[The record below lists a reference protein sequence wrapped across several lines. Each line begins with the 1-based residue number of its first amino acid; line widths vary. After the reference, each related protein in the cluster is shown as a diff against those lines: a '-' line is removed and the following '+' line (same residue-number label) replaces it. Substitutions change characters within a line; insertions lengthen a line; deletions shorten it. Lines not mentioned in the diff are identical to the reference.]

1 MIKLSKVTAA
11 SLLVA
16 AIGFTGCTNNSNVST
31 PAIKASKVEFVGM
44 EAPKGLD
51 MAKAYSDAKV
61 KVYTEDG
68 KYTEHAL
75 SYNILYTMK
84 DTVDGNKNQAGQL
97 YNHKM
102 EPIMDPHGQPVLAET
117 PDANSLLNVDGNL
130 FLVTHLEYD
139 WILSN
144 GEKANKAKDWYSR
157 MPMGMT
163 LTSIKQYENGAL
175 RAQSQKPI
183 DFSSVGGLWIPCFGS
198 QTPWNTHLGSEED
211 YDLYY
216 TAGYKGSKTKK
227 GLKALTEKYFEG
239 TKQANPYH
247 YGFITE
253 VEVKRD
259 ASTKVT
265 KHYAMGKGTWEMAKV
280 LADGKTAYYGDDG
293 RNVAMFMFV
302 ADKKNDLSAGT
313 LYAAKWHQTSPA
325 GTDGGAAT
333 LTWIK
338 LGHNSSADV
347 KAYADKYTF
356 NDIFEAKTEKET
368 NGVTPA
374 GFKALKVGHKYG
386 VEYLKLKPGMEK
398 VAAALEPRRYA
409 AYLGAT
415 TEFNKMEG
423 VAFNEADKKLYMAM
437 SYIKDGMLEDPSFP
451 EDDIKLKKNNCGGTY
466 EISLSANQKDQ
477 NGEMI
482 NSEYVATYMNVPA
495 EILGQPIVT
504 DAVGNT
510 CAVDSV
516 ANTDNVFYSEKMRTL
531 FIGEDSGT
539 HTNNFLWAYNVD
551 SKKLS
556 RLLSLPAGA
565 ESTGLQVVEDM
576 NGHAYIM
583 SNAQHIGDFTKTTP
597 KSVKENL
604 DGFYDKFNA
613 PVGYIGGIPG
623 IK

>member
-1 MIKLSKVTAA
+1 MTKLSKVTAT
-11 SLLVA
+11 SLLA
-16 AIGFTGCTNNSNVST
+16 ATVGFTGCASSNNVST
-31 PAIKASKVEFVGM
+31 PAIKAEKVEFIGM

-61 KVYTEDG
+61 RVYDEDG
-68 KYTEHAL
+68 KFTEHDL
-75 SYNILYTMK
+75 SYNILFSMK
-84 DTVDGNKNQAGQL
+84 DVVEGNKNPAGQL
-97 YNHKM
+97 YNYKM
-102 EPIMDPHGQPVLAET
+102 EPLMDPYGHPVIAET

-130 FLVTHLEYD
+130 YLVSHLEYD

-144 GEKANKAKDWYSR
+144 GQKASKVKDWYSR

-163 LTSIKQYENGAL
+163 LTSIKQDQNGAL
-175 RAQSQKPI
+175 LADSQKPI
-183 DFSSVGGLWIPCFGS
+183 DFSSVNGLWIPCFGS

-211 YDLYY
+211 YDLYF
-216 TAGYKGSKTKK
+216 TSGYKSKKTKR
-227 GLKALTEKYFEG
+227 GLKALSEMYFKGEKE
-239 TKQANPYH
+239 ANPYD

-253 VEVKRD
+253 VEVKKD
-259 ASTKVT
+259 STYNVT

-280 LADGKTAYYGDDG
+280 LDDGKTAYYGDDG
-293 RNVAMFMFV
+293 RNVAMFMFI
-302 ADKKNDLSAGT
+302 ADKKNDLSSGS
-313 LYAAKWHQTSPA
+313 LYAAKWNQTSPA
-325 GTDGGAAT
+325 GSDGGAAT
-333 LTWIK
+333 LSWIK
-338 LGHNSSADV
+338 LGHNTSEQV
-347 KAYADKYTF
+347 KEYAKKYTF
-356 NDIFEAKTEKET
+356 DDIFEAKTEKDT
-368 NGVTPA
+368 NGKTPA
-374 GFKALKVGHKYG
+374 GFKALKVGHTYG
-386 VEYLKLKPGMEK
+386 IEYLKLKPGMRK
-398 VAAALEPRRYA
+398 VAAALEPRRLA

-423 VAFNEADKKLYMAM
+423 VTFNKSDKKLYMAM
-437 SYIKDGMLEDPSFP
+437 SYIKDGMLTDPSFP
-451 EDDIKLKKNNCGGTY
+451 VDDIKLKKNNCGGTY

-477 NGEMI
+477 YGMPI
-482 NSEYVATYMNVPA
+482 DSEYVASYMTVPS
-495 EILGQPIVT
+495 EILGQPIPV
-504 DAVGNT
+504 DSLGNT

-516 ANTDNVFYSEKMRTL
+516 ANTDNVFFSDKMRTL

-565 ESTGLQVVEDM
+565 ESTGLQVVENV

-597 KSVKENL
+597 NSVKEKL

-623 IK
+623 LK

>member
-1 MIKLSKVTAA
+1 MIKLSTVTAA

-16 AIGFTGCTNNSNVST
+16 AIGFTGCTNNGTIST
-31 PAIKASKVEFVGM
+31 PAIEAKKVEFIGM

-61 KVYTEDG
+61 RVYTKDG
-68 KYTEHAL
+68 QFTEHDL
-75 SYNILYTMK
+75 SYNILYNMK
-84 DTVDGNKNQAGQL
+84 DHVEGNKYQAGQV

-102 EPIMDPHGQPVLAET
+102 EPIMDPHGHPVLAET
-117 PDANSLLNVDGNL
+117 PDANSLLNIDGNL

-144 GEKANKAKDWYSR
+144 GEKASKAKDWYSR

-175 RAQSQKPI
+175 LANSQKPI

-227 GLKALTEKYFEG
+227 GLKALSEKYFEN
-239 TKQANPYH
+239 TQQANPYN

-253 VEVKRD
+253 VEVKKD
-259 ASTKVT
+259 SSTSIT

-280 LADGKTAYYGDDG
+280 LDDGKTAYYGDDG
-293 RNVAMFMFV
+293 RNVAMFMFI
-302 ADKKNDLSAGT
+302 ADNKNDLSSGT
-313 LYAAKWHQTSPA
+313 LYAAKWNQTSPA
-325 GTDGGAAT
+325 GSDGGAAA
-333 LTWIK
+333 LTWFK
-338 LGHNSSADV
+338 LGHNTSADV
-347 KAYADKYTF
+347 KAYANKYTF
-356 NDIFEAKTEKET
+356 NDIFEAKTQKDT

-374 GFKALKVGHKYG
+374 GFKAVKVGHTYG

-398 VAAALEPRRYA
+398 VAAGLEPRRYA

-423 VAFNEADKKLYMAM
+423 VAFNKADKKLYMAM
-437 SYIKDGMLEDPSFP
+437 SYIKDGMLEDNSFP
-451 EDDIKLKKNNCGGTY
+451 IDDIKLKKNNCGGTY
-466 EISLSANQKDQ
+466 EIALSSEQKDQ
-477 NGEMI
+477 NGDMI
-482 NSEYVATYMNVPA
+482 DSQYVATYMSVPS
-495 EILGQPIVT
+495 EILGQPIAT

-551 SKKLS
+551 SKKTS

-565 ESTGLQVVEDM
+565 ESTGLQVVENE

-597 KSVKENL
+597 QSVKDNL